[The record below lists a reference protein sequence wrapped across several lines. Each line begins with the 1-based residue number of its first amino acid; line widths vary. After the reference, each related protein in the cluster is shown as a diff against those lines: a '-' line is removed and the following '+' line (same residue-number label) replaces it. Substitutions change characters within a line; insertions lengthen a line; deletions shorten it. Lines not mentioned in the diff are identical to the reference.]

1 MKKSDI
7 ERQLKKDLDDSAPSD
22 FDALRKKCAISDFE
36 DAKEPVP
43 EFALAT
49 ADGGSTGGGR
59 KTVRAVAWLTAAVL
73 FLSCVLI
80 ALLWGLSGRTG
91 PILPVSDG
99 YFLFDINPSV
109 EVSYDKKGRV
119 KSARGLNEDGEVL
132 LYGAELAG
140 KNYEEAAEILFDRC
154 VKLGYFSASRENNAV
169 LVSASLSEGGKD
181 EKMTLEMKKLL
192 SEEFSSNKIRGVVI
206 TGVDNP
212 DLEREAAKYGIDAQK
227 YALIQTY
234 LALGGKLAEEEYK
247 NIPVRDLYSFISEKQ
262 EELKEE
268 EIAELET
275 QTSEMEEEL
284 FEALAESVGEMIEE
298 LEDCIERLYE
308 DSENEDDE
316 KKQER
321 YEKQIEE
328 LESYADEIEDAKNKG
343 ECQKLVDKLL
353 KAISDMKA
361 GETDELLIGLLGDVY
376 ARIGGLYQTLE
387 EALKELKLLTASADE
402 KNSARLDKFGN
413 SGGGDEDFDYEKW
426 QEEKEEEFA
435 ASWYDF
441 KRVWNE
447 EREHDLDD

>member
-1 MKKSDI
+1 MG
-7 ERQLKKDLDDSAPSD
+7 A
-22 FDALRKKCAISDFE
+22 
-36 DAKEPVP
+36 
-43 EFALAT
+43 
-49 ADGGSTGGGR
+49 GGGR

-132 LYGAELAG
+132 LYGTELAG

-268 EIAELET
+268 EIVELET

-343 ECQKLVDKLL
+343 ECQKLVNKLL

-376 ARIGGLYQTLE
+376 ARIEGLYQILE

-441 KRVWNE
+441 KRAWNE

>member
-1 MKKSDI
+1 M
-7 ERQLKKDLDDSAPSD
+7 
-22 FDALRKKCAISDFE
+22 
-36 DAKEPVP
+36 
-43 EFALAT
+43 
-49 ADGGSTGGGR
+49 
-59 KTVRAVAWLTAAVL
+59 
-73 FLSCVLI
+73 
-80 ALLWGLSGRTG
+80 
-91 PILPVSDG
+91 
-99 YFLFDINPSV
+99 
-109 EVSYDKKGRV
+109 
-119 KSARGLNEDGEVL
+119 
-132 LYGAELAG
+132 
-140 KNYEEAAEILFDRC
+140 
-154 VKLGYFSASRENNAV
+154 
-169 LVSASLSEGGKD
+169 
-181 EKMTLEMKKLL
+181 
-192 SEEFSSNKIRGVVI
+192 
-206 TGVDNP
+206 
-212 DLEREAAKYGIDAQK
+212 
-227 YALIQTY
+227 
-234 LALGGKLAEEEYK
+234 
-247 NIPVRDLYSFISEKQ
+247 
-262 EELKEE
+262 
-268 EIAELET
+268 ELET
-275 QTSEMEEEL
+275 QTSEIEEEL

-343 ECQKLVDKLL
+343 ECQKLVNKLL

-376 ARIGGLYQTLE
+376 AHIEGLYQILE

-441 KRVWNE
+441 KRAWNE